1 MQRGGSP
8 TPRDRVLASV
18 MGVKAIECL
27 KEGISGVCICLKDE
41 KIVATPFGEALK
53 MKRNQVEEKF
63 KVFKE
68 LW

>member
-1 MQRGGSP
+1 MIYAQ
-8 TPRDRVLASV
+8 TLWN
-18 MGVKAIECL
+18 ECL

-53 MKRNQVEEKF
+53 MKKNQVEDKY